1 MVPIL
6 VLLPLAYLLG
16 TFPSALLVARGKG
29 VDVTAE
35 GSGNPG
41 ASNVGRLLGRR
52 AGIVVFVLDAL
63 KGAICAGV
71 GLAIGGYAGGLAL
84 GGAAILGHIFPVT
97 RRFRGGK
104 GVATGAGVIIV
115 LYPLISLVLA
125 VVWIVTL
132 KLSHKASVASLA
144 IIAGLPIA
152 MVVAGRPWQEIAA
165 VVALAAVVVSR
176 HADNLRRLVRGDE
189 LGVRTSDHH

>member
-1 MVPIL
+1 MALIL
-6 VLLPLAYLLG
+6 ALMPLAYLLG

-29 VDVTAE
+29 VDVTTE

-52 AGIVVFVLDAL
+52 AGVMVFVLDAL
-63 KGAICAGV
+63 KGAICAGI
-71 GLAIGGYAGGLAL
+71 GLAIAGHAGGLAL

-115 LYPLISLVLA
+115 LYPVISAALA

-132 KLSHKASVASLA
+132 KLSRKASVASLV
-144 IIAGLPIA
+144 IIVGLPIGMA
-152 MVVAGRPWQEIAA
+152 ITGRPWQEIVA
-165 VVALAAVVVSR
+165 VLALAAVVVAR

-189 LGVRTSDHH
+189 LDVGAR

>member
-52 AGIVVFVLDAL
+52 AGIIVFVLDAL

-115 LYPLISLVLA
+115 LYPVISLALA
-125 VVWIVTL
+125 VVWVVTL
-132 KLSHKASVASLA
+132 KVSHKASVASLA

-152 MVVAGRPWQEIAA
+152 MVIAGRPWQEIVT
-165 VVALAAVVVSR
+165 VVALAAIVVAR

-189 LGVRTSDHH
+189 LSSTGRYG

>member
-125 VVWIVTL
+125 VVWIATL

-189 LGVRTSDHH
+189 LGVRTIDHH

>member
-6 VLLPLAYLLG
+6 VLIPLAYLLG

-52 AGIVVFVLDAL
+52 AGAMVFVLDAL
-63 KGAICAGV
+63 KGAVCAGV
-71 GLAIGGYAGGLAL
+71 GLAIAGHAGGLAL

-97 RRFRGGK
+97 RHFRGGK

-115 LYPLISLVLA
+115 LYPVLSLALA

-132 KLSHKASVASLA
+132 TTSHKASVASLA

-152 MVVAGRPWQEIAA
+152 MAIAGRPWQEIVT
-165 VVALAAVVVSR
+165 VVALAAVVVAR

-189 LGVRTSDHH
+189 LGVRAGGPH